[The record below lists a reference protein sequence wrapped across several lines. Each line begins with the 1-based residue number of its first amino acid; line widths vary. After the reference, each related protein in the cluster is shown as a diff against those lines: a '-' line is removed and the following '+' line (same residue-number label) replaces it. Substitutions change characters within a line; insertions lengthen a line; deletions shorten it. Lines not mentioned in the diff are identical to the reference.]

1 MSSNAHENPATSPSG
16 DSATPS
22 FAELG
27 VPQALCELLIEQ
39 GITAPFPIQAA
50 TLIDSMSGRDVL
62 GRGRTGSGKTLAFAL
77 PVLARLAAS
86 ATQRQPKAPRA
97 LILAP
102 TRELA
107 LQIEATFAPLAKA
120 LNLKTMCI
128 FGGVNQG
135 PQVTRLRDGVFMQR
149 AQVTVNVQ
157 QFRSQQV
164 SVLGS
169 VGRPGRYPLEQRG
182 VRLTEMLATAG
193 GILPTGSD
201 TLILIRREGG
211 KSTRTVV
218 DLPSLYLNDRPDLDI
233 EVKGGDSIY
242 VHRASVIYVFGQV
255 QRPGQFT
262 LERDM
267 NVRQALAKAG
277 GFTMRAREQK
287 VLVQRI
293 GRDGKAVESELG
305 LDDTVL
311 ADDQIYVRESLF

>member
-1 MSSNAHENPATSPSG
+1 MISLNNPVKTMMRFLQMA
-16 DSATPS
+16 
-22 FAELG
+22 FA
-27 VPQALCELLIEQ
+27 QTALLLA
-39 GITAPFPIQAA
+39 GLFAA
-50 TLIDSMSGRDVL
+50 T
-62 GRGRTGSGKTLAFAL
+62 A
-77 PVLARLAAS
+77 VLAQSAANDYPLGAGDVVRVQVFQNLDMTTEARVS
-86 ATQRQPKAPRA
+86 EAGEISLP
-97 LILAP
+97 LIGAV
-102 TRELA
+102 
-107 LQIEATFAPLAKA
+107 KV
-120 LNLKTMCI
+120 
-128 FGGVNQG
+128 GGLTPG
-135 PQVTRLRDGVFMQR
+135 DAEKLIATRLRDGGFMQR

-211 KSTRTVV
+211 KTTRTTV

-262 LERDM
+262 LEREM

-293 GRDGKAVESELG
+293 GRDGKSVESELG
-305 LDDTVL
+305 LDDAVL

>member
-1 MSSNAHENPATSPSG
+1 
-16 DSATPS
+16 
-22 FAELG
+22 
-27 VPQALCELLIEQ
+27 
-39 GITAPFPIQAA
+39 
-50 TLIDSMSGRDVL
+50 
-62 GRGRTGSGKTLAFAL
+62 
-77 PVLARLAAS
+77 
-86 ATQRQPKAPRA
+86 
-97 LILAP
+97 
-102 TRELA
+102 
-107 LQIEATFAPLAKA
+107 
-120 LNLKTMCI
+120 
-128 FGGVNQG
+128 
-135 PQVTRLRDGVFMQR
+135 MQR

-201 TLILIRREGG
+201 SLILVRREGG

-218 DLPSLYLNDRPDLDI
+218 DLPSLYLNDRTDLDI

-277 GFTMRAREQK
+277 GFTMRARESK

-305 LDDTVL
+305 LNDAVL

>member
-1 MSSNAHENPATSPSG
+1 MSPPSG
-16 DSATPS
+16 K
-22 FAELG
+22 
-27 VPQALCELLIEQ
+27 
-39 GITAPFPIQAA
+39 PI
-50 TLIDSMSGRDVL
+50 
-62 GRGRTGSGKTLAFAL
+62 F
-77 PVLARLAAS
+77 RLDN
-86 ATQRQPKAPRA
+86 P
-97 LILAP
+97 
-102 TRELA
+102 
-107 LQIEATFAPLAKA
+107 
-120 LNLKTMCI
+120 LKTMMQLLQRALAQTALLLAGLFAATAVFAQTAANDYPLGAGDVVKVQVFQNLDMTTEARVSEAGEI
-128 FGGVNQG
+128 SLPLIGAVKVGGLTPG
-135 PQVTRLRDGVFMQR
+135 ESEKLIATRLRDGGFMQR